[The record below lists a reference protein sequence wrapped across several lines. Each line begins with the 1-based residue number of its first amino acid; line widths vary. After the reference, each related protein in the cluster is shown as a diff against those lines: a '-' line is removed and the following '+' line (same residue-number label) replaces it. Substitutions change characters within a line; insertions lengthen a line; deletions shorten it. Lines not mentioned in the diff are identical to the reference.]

1 MTEFAPALLVTFFG
15 LTVAVVQASGFSRR
29 ESPFLLLGFAAHIVS
44 ACVQISLT
52 RALYG
57 WGDLFGYTF
66 AGEGLARFLRV
77 DFWQFAPELLKALFH
92 QEPNLPFNI
101 HAVGSSTGSMVV
113 IATFLAY
120 FTGGSFYTVGLTVA
134 VFGYFGKVALY
145 RAFKATLPAELQTR
159 LLIAITLI
167 PSSIF
172 WSSAMLKEAVAISGL
187 GYLVWG
193 LVRFRSSASLVGLL
207 QIVLGATCVA
217 LVKAY
222 ILFPIML
229 ATGVW
234 LYALSTGGRGRL
246 LRPIPLAFAA
256 LVAFGGVALLG
267 NLFPQFA
274 VDNLAEW
281 AAHYQDVG
289 QKVGGGS
296 TYAFGDPTQSGL
308 MGQLAFAPLALVTAL
323 FRPFL
328 FEARSAQVVV
338 NALETTVL
346 LVWWIVVFIRAGS
359 GAVLKTIFRYPILL
373 FSLTFT
379 LTFAVAVGL
388 TTTNLGTLSRYRMP
402 LVPFFWALLLVV
414 DRIAAALRNSSQ
426 LSALP
431 LPLRSNDFRSLPP
444 PGQPFRRPTAHQ

>member
-1 MTEFAPALLVTFFG
+1 MTELAPALMVVIVG
-15 LTVAVVQASGFSRR
+15 LTLAAVQASRFSRE
-29 ESPFLLLGFAAHIVS
+29 ESPLMMLGFAAHVAL
-44 ACVQISLT
+44 ACVQVSLT

-66 AGEGLARFLRV
+66 TGEGLARLLRV

-92 QEPNLPFNI
+92 QMPNLPFDI
-101 HAVGSSTGSMVV
+101 PAVGSSTGSMVV

-120 FTGGSFYTVGLTVA
+120 LTGGSFYTVGLAVA
-134 VFGYFGKVALY
+134 VFGYLGKIALY
-145 RAFKATLPAELQTR
+145 RAFKASLPVDLHRR

-193 LVRFRSSASLVGLL
+193 LVRFRSTGSPVGLL
-207 QIVLGATCVA
+207 QIVIGGTWVA

-234 LYALSTGGRGRL
+234 MYALSTGGKGRL
-246 LRPIPLAFAA
+246 LRPVPLGAAA
-256 LVAFGGVALLG
+256 LVGLGGVALLG
-267 NLFPQFA
+267 KLFPQFA
-274 VDNLAEW
+274 VDNLGEW
-281 AAHYQDVG
+281 AAYYQDVG
-289 QKVGGGS
+289 QKVSGGS

-308 MGQLAFAPLALVTAL
+308 LGQLAFAPLALVTSL

-328 FEARSAQVVV
+328 FEARSAQVAV
-338 NALETTVL
+338 NALETAVL
-346 LVWWIVVFIRAGS
+346 LAWWIRVFTRAGLKE
-359 GAVLKTIFRYPILL
+359 VLKAIFRYPLLL

-414 DRIAAALRNSSQ
+414 DRLTAPSRNTSPLQALGFPRRPD
-426 LSALP
+426 LP
-431 LPLRSNDFRSLPP
+431 RSLPAP
-444 PGQPFRRPTAHQ
+444 AQPLRRPTAHQ